1 MTKTNY
7 RIQQDI
13 ILREKFEK
21 QKNELPFFVEDYFV
35 SVESST
41 TPLTRLNYLTDL
53 NIFFDY
59 LAGRVFIKDKKKIT
73 TQDLDTLKTKD
84 IERYLSFLSGFEKN
98 GEIRTNSDTAKAR
111 KLSAVRAFFKYLYAN
126 DLLSSNVASLVK
138 TPKIRA
144 KEIVRLETDEV
155 AKIINLAE
163 NPDLLTKQQQ
173 GFNKHTKKRDVAM
186 LSLMLGTGI
195 RVSEC
200 VGINNED
207 VDFKNNAFTITRK
220 GGSRVVLYF
229 SDEIKNALLTYLEEK
244 ENNKAIDPNE
254 NALFLSLQN
263 KRITVRAVENMVKK
277 YAKIVSPLKKI
288 SPHKLR
294 STYGTN
300 LYRETKDIYIVADV
314 LGHKD
319 VNTTK
324 KHYAAISE
332 DIRRDVANVVKLR

>member
-1 MTKTNY
+1 MAKTNY

-21 QKNELPFFVEDYFV
+21 QKNELPLFVEDYFV

-59 LAGRVFIKDKKKIT
+59 LAGRVFMKDKKKIT
-73 TQDLDTLKTKD
+73 TQDLDTLMTKD
-84 IERYLSFLSGFEKN
+84 IERYLSFLSGYEKN

-138 TPKIRA
+138 TPKIRS

-229 SDEIKNALLTYLEEK
+229 SDEIKNALLAYLEEK
-244 ENNKAIDPNE
+244 ENNPEIDPNE

-277 YAKIVSPLKKI
+277 YAKIISPLKKI

>member
-1 MTKTNY
+1 MAKTNY

-84 IERYLSFLSGFEKN
+84 IERYLSFLSGYEKN

-244 ENNKAIDPNE
+244 EKN
-254 NALFLSLQN
+254 
-263 KRITVRAVENMVKK
+263 
-277 YAKIVSPLKKI
+277 
-288 SPHKLR
+288 
-294 STYGTN
+294 
-300 LYRETKDIYIVADV
+300 
-314 LGHKD
+314 
-319 VNTTK
+319 
-324 KHYAAISE
+324 
-332 DIRRDVANVVKLR
+332 

>member
-1 MTKTNY
+1 MAKQNY
-7 RIQQDI
+7 RLQQDLL
-13 ILREKFEK
+13 LREKFEDK
-21 QKNELPFFVEDYFV
+21 LKDLPPFVEDYFV

-41 TPLTRLNYLTDL
+41 TALTRLNYLLDL

-59 LAGRVFIKDKKKIT
+59 LSGRVFSKDKTKIT
-73 TQDLDTLKTKD
+73 AADLDSLKTRD
-84 IERYLSFLSGFEKN
+84 IEKYLSFLSGYEKN

-126 DLLSSNVASLVK
+126 DLLSSNVASIVK
-138 TPKIRA
+138 TPKIRT

-155 AKIINLAE
+155 ARLINLAE
-163 NPDLLTKQQQ
+163 CPNSLTKQQQ

-186 LSLMLGTGI
+186 LSLLLGTGI

-207 VDFKNNAFTITRK
+207 IDFKNNAFTITRK

-229 SDEIKNALLTYLEEK
+229 SDEVKSALLDYIEEK
-244 ENNKAIDPNE
+244 ENNPKIDPNE
-254 NALFLSLQN
+254 TALFLSLQN

-277 YAKIVSPLKKI
+277 YAKIISPLKKI

-324 KHYAAISE
+324 RHYAAISE

>member
-1 MTKTNY
+1 MAKTNY

-84 IERYLSFLSGFEKN
+84 IERYLSFLSGYEKN

-173 GFNKHTKKRDVAM
+173 GFNKHTKKR
-186 LSLMLGTGI
+186 
-195 RVSEC
+195 
-200 VGINNED
+200 
-207 VDFKNNAFTITRK
+207 
-220 GGSRVVLYF
+220 
-229 SDEIKNALLTYLEEK
+229 EK
-244 ENNKAIDPNE
+244 
-254 NALFLSLQN
+254 
-263 KRITVRAVENMVKK
+263 
-277 YAKIVSPLKKI
+277 
-288 SPHKLR
+288 
-294 STYGTN
+294 
-300 LYRETKDIYIVADV
+300 
-314 LGHKD
+314 
-319 VNTTK
+319 
-324 KHYAAISE
+324 
-332 DIRRDVANVVKLR
+332 

>member
-1 MTKTNY
+1 MAKTNY

-21 QKNELPFFVEDYFV
+21 QKNELPLFVEDYFV

-59 LAGRVFIKDKKKIT
+59 LAGRVFMKDKKKIT

-84 IERYLSFLSGFEKN
+84 VERYLSFLSGYEKN

-138 TPKIRA
+138 TPKIRS

-229 SDEIKNALLTYLEEK
+229 SDEIKNALLAYLE
-244 ENNKAIDPNE
+244 
-254 NALFLSLQN
+254 
-263 KRITVRAVENMVKK
+263 
-277 YAKIVSPLKKI
+277 
-288 SPHKLR
+288 
-294 STYGTN
+294 
-300 LYRETKDIYIVADV
+300 
-314 LGHKD
+314 
-319 VNTTK
+319 
-324 KHYAAISE
+324 
-332 DIRRDVANVVKLR
+332 

>member
-1 MTKTNY
+1 MAKQNY
-7 RIQQDI
+7 RLQQDLL
-13 ILREKFEK
+13 LREKFEEK
-21 QKNELPFFVEDYFV
+21 LKDLPQFVDDYFV

-41 TPLTRLNYLTDL
+41 TPLTRLNYLLDL

-59 LAGRVFIKDKKKIT
+59 LAGRVFSKDKKKIT
-73 TQDLDTLKTKD
+73 ISDLETLKTRD
-84 IERYLSFLSGFEKN
+84 IEKYLSFLSGYEKN

-155 AKIINLAE
+155 AKLLNLAE
-163 NPDLLTKQQQ
+163 CPSSLTKQQQ

-186 LSLMLGTGI
+186 LTLLLGTGI

-207 VDFKNNAFTITRK
+207 IDFKNNAFTITRK

-229 SDEIKNALLTYLEEK
+229 SDEVKTALLDYIEEK
-244 ENNKAIDPNE
+244 ENNPKIDPNE
-254 NALFLSLQN
+254 SALFLSLQN

-277 YAKIVSPLKKI
+277 YAKIISPLKKI

-324 KHYAAISE
+324 RHYAAISE

>member
-1 MTKTNY
+1 M
-7 RIQQDI
+7 
-13 ILREKFEK
+13 
-21 QKNELPFFVEDYFV
+21 
-35 SVESST
+35 
-41 TPLTRLNYLTDL
+41 
-53 NIFFDY
+53 
-59 LAGRVFIKDKKKIT
+59 
-73 TQDLDTLKTKD
+73 
-84 IERYLSFLSGFEKN
+84 
-98 GEIRTNSDTAKAR
+98 
-111 KLSAVRAFFKYLYAN
+111 
-126 DLLSSNVASLVK
+126 LSSNVASIVK
-138 TPKIRA
+138 TPKIRS
-144 KEIVRLETDEV
+144 KEIIRLETDEV
-155 AKIINLAE
+155 AKLINLAE

-186 LSLMLGTGI
+186 LSIMLGTGI

-229 SDEIKNALLTYLEEK
+229 SDEVKNALIAYIDEK
-244 ENNKAIDPNE
+244 NENPNIDPNE

-277 YAKIVSPLKKI
+277 YAKIISPLKKI

-332 DIRRDVANVVKLR
+332 DNRRGVANVIKLR

>member
-1 MTKTNY
+1 MVKVDY
-7 RIQQDI
+7 RIQNDI
-13 ILREKFEK
+13 RLREKFNVMVK
-21 QKNELPFFVEDYFV
+21 SFPDFVNDYFV
-35 SVESST
+35 SIEQTT

-53 NIFFDY
+53 SIFFDY
-59 LAGRVFIKDKKKIT
+59 ICGYIFCKDKKQIT
-73 TQDLDTLKTKD
+73 LEDINSLKSKD
-84 IERYLSFLSGFEKN
+84 IEKYLSFLSGYEKS
-98 GEIRTNSDTAKAR
+98 GEFRTNSETAKAR
-111 KLSAVRAFFKYLYAN
+111 KLSAIRAFFKYLYI
-126 DLLSSNVASLVK
+126 SSYITSNVASIVR
-138 TPKIRA
+138 TPKIRN

-155 AKIINLAE
+155 AKLLNLAE
-163 NPDLLTKQQQ
+163 NPENMTKQQQ
-173 GFNKHTKKRDVAM
+173 GFNKHTRKRDVAI

-200 VGINNED
+200 VGINND
-207 VDFKNNAFTITRK
+207 DIDFKTNAFTITRK
-220 GGSRVVLYF
+220 GGARVVLYF
-229 SDEIKNALLTYLEEK
+229 SDEVKTALLDYVEEK
-244 ENNKAIDPNE
+244 NNNTKIPQNE

-263 KRITVRAVENMVKK
+263 KRMTVRAIENMVKK
-277 YAKIVSPLKKI
+277 YAKIISPLKKI

-332 DIRRDVANVVKLR
+332 DLRRDVASVVKLR

>member
-1 MTKTNY
+1 MAKANY
-7 RIQQDI
+7 RLQQDL
-13 ILREKFEK
+13 ILRDKFDK
-21 QKNELPFFVEDYFV
+21 QKTELPQYVEDYFV
-35 SVESST
+35 SIESTT

-53 NIFFDY
+53 NIFFDF
-59 LAGRVFIKDKKKIT
+59 LAGRVLMKDKRNIT
-73 TQDLDTLKTKD
+73 TQDLNTLKTRD
-84 IERYLSFLSGFEKN
+84 IERYLSFLSGYEKN
-98 GEIRTNSDTAKAR
+98 GEIRTNSDSAKAR
-111 KLSAVRAFFKYLYAN
+111 KLSAIRAFFKYLYAN
-126 DLLSSNVASLVK
+126 NLLSSNVASIVK
-138 TPKIRA
+138 TPKIRS
-144 KEIVRLETDEV
+144 KEIIRLETDEV
-155 AKIINLAE
+155 AKLINLAE

-186 LSLMLGTGI
+186 LSIMLGTGI

-229 SDEIKNALLTYLEEK
+229 SDEVKNALIAYIDEK
-244 ENNKAIDPNE
+244 NENPNIDPNE

-277 YAKIVSPLKKI
+277 YAKIISPLKKI

-332 DIRRDVANVVKLR
+332 DNRRGVANVIKLR

>member
-1 MTKTNY
+1 MAKTNY
-7 RIQQDI
+7 RLQQDLM
-13 ILREKFEK
+13 LREKFEK
-21 QKNELPFFVEDYFV
+21 QIIELPSFVDDYFV

-41 TPLTRLNYLTDL
+41 TPLTRLNYLLDL

-59 LAGRVFIKDKKKIT
+59 LSGRVFMKDKKNIKT
-73 TQDLDTLKTKD
+73 SDLDSLKTKD
-84 IERYLSFLSGFEKN
+84 IERYLSFLGGYEKN

-138 TPKIRA
+138 TPKIRS

-155 AKIINLAE
+155 AKMLNLAE

-207 VDFKNNAFTITRK
+207 IDFKNNAFTITRK

-229 SDEIKNALLTYLEEK
+229 SDEIKNALLSYIEEK
-244 ENNKAIDPNE
+244 QNNPQIDSNE

-277 YAKIVSPLKKI
+277 YAKIISPLKKI

>member
-1 MTKTNY
+1 MAKTNY

-21 QKNELPFFVEDYFV
+21 QKNELPLFVEDYFV

-59 LAGRVFIKDKKKIT
+59 LAGRVFMKDKKKIT

-84 IERYLSFLSGFEKN
+84 IERYLSFLSGYEKN

-138 TPKIRA
+138 TPKIRS

-220 GGSRVVLYF
+220 GGS
-229 SDEIKNALLTYLEEK
+229 
-244 ENNKAIDPNE
+244 
-254 NALFLSLQN
+254 LSL
-263 KRITVRAVENMVKK
+263 IH
-277 YAKIVSPLKKI
+277 I
-288 SPHKLR
+288 
-294 STYGTN
+294 
-300 LYRETKDIYIVADV
+300 
-314 LGHKD
+314 
-319 VNTTK
+319 
-324 KHYAAISE
+324 
-332 DIRRDVANVVKLR
+332 